1 MIAIKRLHSSL
12 VQDFDLQ
19 MKTID
24 NCSFNLEQENN
35 SLLYGLKE
43 IIELHRTGRYEM
55 ESLSSRLNYGEE
67 IVVIGWVQMVQL
79 VVHALDVPAAQ
90 DFRPI
95 NNQVHCL
102 PHLNN

>member
-19 MKTID
+19 TKTIG
-24 NCSFNLEQENN
+24 NCSFDLEKEDN
-35 SLLYGLKE
+35 SLLYRLKE

-55 ESLSSRLNYGEE
+55 ERLSSRLNDGEE
-67 IVVIGWVQMVQL
+67 IVVIGRVQMVQL

-90 DFRPI
+90 DFRRI
-95 NNQVHCL
+95 NNHVHCL